1 MLAVIAAIKLTQA
14 VMLLT
19 FSRVLM
25 SCRESMLLLDLRF
38 STSKFSRLR
47 RLLWW
52 SWIRSYVQFRRD
64 TTLIS
69 VPPPEA
75 VQTGWRPRDDTS
87 CKNEGKHWNLE
98 RCGLALNFLSHQ
110 SRAFSSNGKRHRPG
124 WGAKDILA
132 HCVLCRRCSEWRI
145 VCASTAMIGWTAS
158 RGLLYILKRCRT
170 YPWHL
175 GRKLSQAWSNC
186 TFKRN
191 RSETQLK
198 RSPVMSNWLC
208 PYFSDRA
215 TCKTCFYFGLTQ
227 KRQWSSNLLSRAEL
241 FNMSHLVDI
250 THLLVDWDE
259 KHELTQRRLR
269 HGCSAVSRLRVWG
282 IFYIRMAH

>member
-1 MLAVIAAIKLTQA
+1 
-14 VMLLT
+14 MLLT

-64 TTLIS
+64 TTFIS

-87 CKNEGKHWNLE
+87 CENEGKHWNLE
-98 RCGLALNFLSHQ
+98 RCGLALNFPSHQ
-110 SRAFSSNGKRHRPG
+110 SRAFSSNGKRYRPG
-124 WGAKDILA
+124 WRAKDILA
-132 HCVLCRRCSEWRI
+132 HCVLCRRSSEWRI

-158 RGLLYILKRCRT
+158 RGLLYILKRCCT

-175 GRKLSQAWSNC
+175 GRKFSQAWSDC

-198 RSPVMSNWLC
+198 RSPVMSN
-208 PYFSDRA
+208 
-215 TCKTCFYFGLTQ
+215 
-227 KRQWSSNLLSRAEL
+227 
-241 FNMSHLVDI
+241 
-250 THLLVDWDE
+250 
-259 KHELTQRRLR
+259 
-269 HGCSAVSRLRVWG
+269 
-282 IFYIRMAH
+282 